1 MTQFNSNMSE
11 RLNKAVKLVLPGSE
25 ALAGST
31 PWDRSSSSSDVNH
44 SDNISLTEAV
54 KSVLIG

>member
-1 MTQFNSNMSE
+1 MMQLNQRLSE
-11 RLNKAVKLVLPGSE
+11 AVKLVLPGSE

-31 PWDRSSSSSDVNH
+31 PWDRSSTSS

-54 KSVLIG
+54 KSVLMG